1 MPEVLQISRAGSQA
15 HQLCLYGM
23 ARAHGEL
30 LQGLSGTGGFCAST
44 TAQLSSNLTP
54 GT

>member
-23 ARAHGEL
+23 ARAQGEL